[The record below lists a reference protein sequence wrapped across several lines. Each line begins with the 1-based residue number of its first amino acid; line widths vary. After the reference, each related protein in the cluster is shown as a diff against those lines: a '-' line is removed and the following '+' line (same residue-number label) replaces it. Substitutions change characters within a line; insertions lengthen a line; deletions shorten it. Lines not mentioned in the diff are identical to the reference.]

1 LLFCHY
7 EFIKLILNGLLIN
20 NKSYLKSQSLKI
32 IGQGKLKGNIE
43 ISGAKNSAL
52 VLLAAS
58 LLTNEKIILENVP
71 WLTDIEKMLNIL
83 KNLGVKLVNKNNQL
97 EIDSRNISI
106 KELPF
111 ELVNGLRASFFC
123 IGALLAKFGEVKIPL
138 PGGCDI
144 GLRPIDEHINGLKA
158 LGAEIIIE
166 EGIVKAKLKGESKK
180 LYGAHIKLQ
189 CPSVG
194 ATETLIM
201 AASLAK
207 GRTVLQN
214 AAREPEIQDLCQML
228 NKMGAKIYDSGKE
241 KIIIDGVNKLCG
253 CTHKVIPDRI
263 EAGTFLIAA
272 AATSSSIT
280 ISPVIP
286 NHLEAVTNKLQESGS
301 KITIKGNSITINCN
315 KIKGVDIETAPF
327 PGFPTDLQAPFTT
340 LMAIANGESK
350 ITETIFENRM
360 NHVHLLNKMGA
371 NIKLNKN
378 IAYIK
383 GVKKFK
389 GMDLVG
395 SDLRSSAALIIA
407 GIIAEGTS
415 KIYGLEHLDRG
426 YENFESKL
434 KILGIKITREFNKKT
449 LTNKELKTSSDPAD
463 IPRAA

>member
-1 LLFCHY
+1 MICVS
-7 EFIKLILNGLLIN
+7 KK
-20 NKSYLKSQSLKI
+20 KSYLKSQNLKI
-32 IGQGKLKGNIE
+32 FGQGKLNGIVE

-58 LLTNEKIILENVP
+58 LLTNERIILQNVP
-71 WLTDIEKMLNIL
+71 RLTDIEKMANIL
-83 KNLGVKLVNKNNQL
+83 RNLGVKIVEKNNKL
-97 EIDSRNISI
+97 EIDSQNISI
-106 KELPF
+106 KELPY

-123 IGALLAKFGEVKIPL
+123 IGPLLSKFGEAKVPL
-138 PGGCDI
+138 PGGCNI
-144 GLRPIDEHINGLKA
+144 GSRPIDEHINGLKA
-158 LGAEIIIE
+158 LGAEILIE
-166 EGIVKAKLKGESKK
+166 EEIVKANIKGDKSR
-180 LYGAHIKLQ
+180 LIGTHIKLK

-201 AASLAK
+201 AASLAE
-207 GRTVLQN
+207 GRTTIEN

-241 KIIIDGVNKLCG
+241 KIIIDGVNELCG
-253 CTHKVIPDRI
+253 CSHKVIPDRI

-315 KIKGVDIETAPF
+315 RIKGVDIETAPF

-378 IAYIK
+378 IAHIK

-415 KIYGLEHLDRG
+415 TISGLEHLDRG

-449 LTNKELKTSSDPAD
+449 LTNKELKTSSDPSD
-463 IPRAA
+463 IPRYKVA

>member
-1 LLFCHY
+1 MICVS
-7 EFIKLILNGLLIN
+7 KK
-20 NKSYLKSQSLKI
+20 KSYLKSQNLKI
-32 IGQGKLKGNIE
+32 FGQGKLNGIVE

-58 LLTNEKIILENVP
+58 LLTNERIVLQNVP
-71 WLTDIEKMLNIL
+71 RLTDIDKMANIL
-83 KNLGVKLVNKNNQL
+83 RNLGVKIIEKNNKL
-97 EIDSRNISI
+97 EIDSQNISI
-106 KELPF
+106 KELPY

-123 IGALLAKFGEVKIPL
+123 IGPLLGKFGEAKVPL
-138 PGGCDI
+138 PGGCNI
-144 GLRPIDEHINGLKA
+144 GSRPIDEHINGLKA
-158 LGAEIIIE
+158 LGAEILIE
-166 EGIVKAKLKGESKK
+166 EEIVKANIKGDKRR
-180 LYGAHIKLQ
+180 LIGTHIKLK

-201 AASLAK
+201 AATLAE
-207 GRTVLQN
+207 GRTTIEN

-241 KIIIDGVNKLCG
+241 KIIIDGVNKLRG

-301 KITIKGNSITINCN
+301 KITIKGNSITMQGN

-378 IAYIK
+378 IAHIK
-383 GVKKFK
+383 GVKKIK

-434 KILGIKITREFNKKT
+434 KILGIKITRELNKKT
-449 LTNKELKTSSDPAD
+449 LTNREFKTSSDPSD
-463 IPRAA
+463 IPRYRAA

>member
-1 LLFCHY
+1 MICGS
-7 EFIKLILNGLLIN
+7 K
-20 NKSYLKSQSLKI
+20 NKSYLKSQNLKI
-32 IGQGKLKGNIE
+32 FGQGKLNGIVE

-58 LLTNEKIILENVP
+58 LLTNERIVLQNVP
-71 WLTDIEKMLNIL
+71 RLTDIEKMANIL
-83 KNLGVKLVNKNNQL
+83 RNLGVKIVEKHNKL
-97 EIDSRNISI
+97 EIDSQNISI
-106 KELPF
+106 KELPY

-123 IGALLAKFGEVKIPL
+123 IGPLLSKFGEAKVPL
-138 PGGCDI
+138 PGGCNI
-144 GLRPIDEHINGLKA
+144 GSRPIDEHIDGLKA
-158 LGAEIIIE
+158 LGAEILIE
-166 EGIVKAKLKGESKK
+166 EEIVKANIKGNKSR
-180 LYGAHIKLQ
+180 LIGTHIKLK

-201 AASLAK
+201 AASLAE
-207 GRTVLQN
+207 GRTTIEN

-228 NKMGAKIYDSGKE
+228 NKMGAKIYGSGKE
-241 KIIIDGVNKLCG
+241 KIIIDGVNELCG

-315 KIKGVDIETAPF
+315 RIKGVDIETAPF

-378 IAYIK
+378 IALIK

-389 GMDLVG
+389 GMNLAG

-415 KIYGLEHLDRG
+415 TISGLEHLDRG

-449 LTNKELKTSSDPAD
+449 SKNKEFKTSSDPAD
-463 IPRAA
+463 IPRYKAA

>member
-1 LLFCHY
+1 MICVS
-7 EFIKLILNGLLIN
+7 K
-20 NKSYLKSQSLKI
+20 NKSYLKSQNLKI
-32 IGQGKLKGNIE
+32 FGQGKLNGIVE

-58 LLTNEKIILENVP
+58 LLTNERIVLQNVP
-71 WLTDIEKMLNIL
+71 RLTDIEKMANIL
-83 KNLGVKLVNKNNQL
+83 RNLGVKIVEKNNKL
-97 EIDSRNISI
+97 EIDSQNISI
-106 KELPF
+106 KELPY

-123 IGALLAKFGEVKIPL
+123 IGPLLSKFGEAKVPL
-138 PGGCDI
+138 PGGCNI
-144 GLRPIDEHINGLKA
+144 GSRPIDEHINGLKA
-158 LGAEIIIE
+158 LGAEILIE
-166 EGIVKAKLKGESKK
+166 EEIVKANIKGDKSR
-180 LYGAHIKLQ
+180 LIGTHIKLK

-201 AASLAK
+201 AASLAE
-207 GRTVLQN
+207 GRTTIEN

-415 KIYGLEHLDRG
+415 TISGLEHLDRG

-449 LTNKELKTSSDPAD
+449 LKNKEFKTSSDPAD
-463 IPRAA
+463 IPRYKVA

>member
-1 LLFCHY
+1 MICVS
-7 EFIKLILNGLLIN
+7 KK
-20 NKSYLKSQSLKI
+20 KSYLKSQNLKI
-32 IGQGKLKGNIE
+32 FGQGKLNGIVE

-58 LLTNEKIILENVP
+58 LLTNEKIIIQNVP
-71 WLTDIEKMLNIL
+71 RLTDIEKMGNIL
-83 KNLGVKLVNKNNQL
+83 KNLGVYLVVKNNKL
-97 EIDSRNISI
+97 EIDSKNISI
-106 KELPF
+106 KELPY

-123 IGALLAKFGEVKIPL
+123 IGALLSKFGEAKVPL
-138 PGGCDI
+138 PGGCNI

-158 LGAEIIIE
+158 LGAEILIE
-166 EGIVKAKLKGESKK
+166 EGIVKAKIKGNKNK
-180 LYGAHIKLQ
+180 LNGTHIKLK

-201 AASLAK
+201 AATLAQ
-207 GRTVLQN
+207 GRTTIEN

-241 KIIIDGVNKLCG
+241 KIIIDGVNKLSG

-280 ISPVIP
+280 IAPVIP
-286 NHLEAVTNKLQESGS
+286 HHLEAVTNILQESGS
-301 KITIKGNSITINCN
+301 KITIKGNSITINP
-315 KIKGVDIETAPF
+315 KELKSVDISTAPF
-327 PGFPTDLQAPFTT
+327 PGFPTDLQAPFTA
-340 LMAIANGESK
+340 LMTIANGESK

-360 NHVHLLNKMGA
+360 NHIHLLNKMGA
-371 NIKLNKN
+371 RIKLYKN
-378 IAYIK
+378 TAHIK
-383 GVKKFK
+383 GVKTIN

-407 GIIAEGTS
+407 GIIAKGIS
-415 KIYGLEHLDRG
+415 RIYGLEHLDRG

-434 KILGIKITREFNKKT
+434 KILGIKITREFNKNNFSENGFKVAK
-449 LTNKELKTSSDPAD
+449 NSED
-463 IPRAA
+463 IQKFKVA

>member
-1 LLFCHY
+1 
-7 EFIKLILNGLLIN
+7 
-20 NKSYLKSQSLKI
+20 
-32 IGQGKLKGNIE
+32 
-43 ISGAKNSAL
+43 
-52 VLLAAS
+52 
-58 LLTNEKIILENVP
+58 
-71 WLTDIEKMLNIL
+71 M
-83 KNLGVKLVNKNNQL
+83 
-97 EIDSRNISI
+97 
-106 KELPF
+106 
-111 ELVNGLRASFFC
+111 
-123 IGALLAKFGEVKIPL
+123 

-144 GLRPIDEHINGLKA
+144 GSRPIDEHINGLKA
-158 LGAEIIIE
+158 LGAEILIAE
-166 EGIVKAKLKGESKK
+166 EIVKENIKGDKSRLIGTNIKLK
-180 LYGAHIKLQ
+180 

-201 AASLAK
+201 AASLAE
-207 GRTVLQN
+207 GRTTIEN

-241 KIIIDGVNKLCG
+241 KIIIDGVNELCG
-253 CTHKVIPDRI
+253 CSHKVIPDRI

-378 IAYIK
+378 IAHIK

-415 KIYGLEHLDRG
+415 TISGLEHLDRG

-449 LTNKELKTSSDPAD
+449 SKNKELKTSSDPAD
-463 IPRAA
+463 IPRCKAA

>member
-1 LLFCHY
+1 MICVS
-7 EFIKLILNGLLIN
+7 KK
-20 NKSYLKSQSLKI
+20 KSYLKSQNLKI
-32 IGQGKLKGNIE
+32 FGQGNLHGKVE

-52 VLLAAS
+52 VLLASS
-58 LLTNEKIILENVP
+58 LLTNERIILENVP
-71 WLTDIEKMLNIL
+71 RLTDIEKMGNIL
-83 KNLGVKLVNKNNQL
+83 KSLGIKLIQKNNRL
-97 EIDSRNISI
+97 EIDPKNISI
-106 KELPF
+106 KDLPY
-111 ELVNGLRASFFC
+111 ELVNGLAR
-123 IGALLAKFGEVKIPL
+123 VPL

-144 GLRPIDEHINGLKA
+144 GSRPIVEHIDGLKA
-158 LGAEIIIE
+158 LGAEILIE
-166 EGIVKAKLKGESKK
+166 EEIVKANIKGDKSR
-180 LYGAHIKLQ
+180 LIGTHIKLK

-201 AASLAK
+201 AASLAE
-207 GRTVLQN
+207 GRTTIEN

-301 KITIKGNSITINCN
+301 KITIKGNSITINSN

-378 IAYIK
+378 IAHIK

-415 KIYGLEHLDRG
+415 RIYGLEHLDRG

-449 LTNKELKTSSDPAD
+449 LKNSCCLFD
-463 IPRAA
+463 

>member
-1 LLFCHY
+1 MICGS
-7 EFIKLILNGLLIN
+7 K
-20 NKSYLKSQSLKI
+20 NKSYLKSQNLKI
-32 IGQGKLKGNIE
+32 FGQGKLNGIVE

-58 LLTNEKIILENVP
+58 LLTNERIVLQNVP
-71 WLTDIEKMLNIL
+71 RLTDIEKMANIL
-83 KNLGVKLVNKNNQL
+83 RNLGVKIVEKNNKL
-97 EIDSRNISI
+97 EIDSQNISI
-106 KELPF
+106 KELPY

-123 IGALLAKFGEVKIPL
+123 IGPLLSKFGEAKVPL
-138 PGGCDI
+138 PGGCNI
-144 GLRPIDEHINGLKA
+144 GSRPIDEHINGLKA
-158 LGAEIIIE
+158 LGAEILIE
-166 EGIVKAKLKGESKK
+166 EEIVKANIKGDKSR
-180 LYGAHIKLQ
+180 LIGTHIKLK

-201 AASLAK
+201 AASLAE
-207 GRTVLQN
+207 GRTTIEN

-241 KIIIDGVNKLCG
+241 KIIIDGVNELCG
-253 CTHKVIPDRI
+253 CSHKVIPDRI

-378 IAYIK
+378 IAHIK

-415 KIYGLEHLDRG
+415 TISGLEHLDRG

-463 IPRAA
+463 IPRYRAA

>member
-1 LLFCHY
+1 MICGS
-7 EFIKLILNGLLIN
+7 K
-20 NKSYLKSQSLKI
+20 NKSYLKSQNLKI
-32 IGQGKLKGNIE
+32 FGQGKLNGIVE

-58 LLTNEKIILENVP
+58 LLTNERIVLQNVP
-71 WLTDIEKMLNIL
+71 RLTDIEKMANIL
-83 KNLGVKLVNKNNQL
+83 RNLGVKIVEKNNRL
-97 EIDSRNISI
+97 EIDSQNISI
-106 KELPF
+106 KELPY

-123 IGALLAKFGEVKIPL
+123 IGPLLSKFGEAKVPL
-138 PGGCDI
+138 PGGCNI
-144 GLRPIDEHINGLKA
+144 GSRPIDEHINGLKA
-158 LGAEIIIE
+158 LGAEILIE
-166 EGIVKAKLKGESKK
+166 EEIVKANIKGDKSR
-180 LYGAHIKLQ
+180 LIGTHIKLK

-201 AASLAK
+201 AASLAE
-207 GRTVLQN
+207 GRTTIEN

-241 KIIIDGVNKLCG
+241 KIIIDGVNELCG
-253 CTHKVIPDRI
+253 CSHKVIPDRI

-378 IAYIK
+378 IAHIK

-395 SDLRSSAALIIA
+395 SDLRTSAALIIA

-415 KIYGLEHLDRG
+415 TISGLEHLDRG

-434 KILGIKITREFNKKT
+434 KILGIKITREFNKRT
-449 LTNKELKTSSDPAD
+449 LKNKEYKTSSDPAD
-463 IPRAA
+463 IPRYKAA

>member
-1 LLFCHY
+1 MIW
-7 EFIKLILNGLLIN
+7 ESK
-20 NKSYLKSQSLKI
+20 NKSYPESQNLKVL
-32 IGQGKLKGNIE
+32 GQGKLFGTVE

-58 LLTNEKIILENVP
+58 LLTSEKIIIENVP
-71 WLTDIEKMLNIL
+71 RLTDIEKMENIL
-83 KNLGVKLVNKNNQL
+83 KNLGVNLVYEKNKL
-97 EIDSRNISI
+97 EIDSKNISI
-106 KELPF
+106 KELPD

-123 IGALLAKFGEVKIPL
+123 IGPLITRFGEAKVPL

-144 GLRPIDEHINGLKA
+144 GSRPIDEHISGLKA

-166 EGIVKAKLKGESKK
+166 ERTVIAKIKGNKNK
-180 LYGAHIKLQ
+180 LYGTNIKLK

-201 AASLAK
+201 AASLAE
-207 GRTVLQN
+207 GRTTIEN

-241 KIIIDGVNKLCG
+241 KIIVDGVNKLDG

-280 ISPVIP
+280 VSPVIP
-286 NHLEAVTNKLQESGS
+286 THLEAVTKKLKESGS
-301 KITIKGNSITINCN
+301 KITINGNSITI
-315 KIKGVDIETAPF
+315 KGKEIKGVDIDTAPF
-327 PGFPTDLQAPFTT
+327 PGFPTDLQAPFTA
-340 LMAIANGESK
+340 LMTIANGESK

-360 NHVHLLNKMGA
+360 NHIHLLNKMGA
-371 NIKLNKN
+371 CIKLNKN
-378 IAYIK
+378 IAHIK
-383 GVKKFK
+383 GVKKIN

-407 GIIAEGTS
+407 GIIAKGSS

-434 KILGIKITREFNKKT
+434 KNLGIKIIRE
-449 LTNKELKTSSDPAD
+449 TSERNFEENEFKIKPNSDD
-463 IPRAA
+463 ISKVKAA

>member
-1 LLFCHY
+1 MICVS
-7 EFIKLILNGLLIN
+7 K
-20 NKSYLKSQSLKI
+20 NKSYLKSQNLKI
-32 IGQGKLKGNIE
+32 FGQCKLNGIVE

-58 LLTNEKIILENVP
+58 LLTNERIVLQNVP
-71 WLTDIEKMLNIL
+71 RLTDIEKMANIL
-83 KNLGVKLVNKNNQL
+83 RNLGVKIIEKNNEL
-97 EIDSRNISI
+97 EIDSQNISI
-106 KELPF
+106 KELPY

-123 IGALLAKFGEVKIPL
+123 IGPLLSKFGEATVPL
-138 PGGCDI
+138 PGGCNI
-144 GLRPIDEHINGLKA
+144 GSRPIDEHINGLKA
-158 LGAEIIIE
+158 LGAKIIIE
-166 EGIVKAKLKGESKK
+166 EEIVKANIKGDKSR
-180 LYGAHIKLQ
+180 LIGTHIKLK

-207 GRTVLQN
+207 GRTTIEN

-241 KIIIDGVNKLCG
+241 KIIIDGVSKLCG

-301 KITIKGNSITINCN
+301 KITIKGNSITINGN
-315 KIKGVDIETAPF
+315 KIKSVDIETAPF

-378 IAYIK
+378 IANIK
-383 GVKKFK
+383 GVKKIK

-415 KIYGLEHLDRG
+415 TISGLEHLDRG

-449 LTNKELKTSSDPAD
+449 LKNKEFKTSSDPSD
-463 IPRAA
+463 IPRYKAA